1 MKGNLHKVYKFA
13 TIITEED
20 IKRGTDFIN
29 ESISDREFLT
39 IDEAESLWIQGVN
52 KIFKV
57 TPQ

>member
-1 MKGNLHKVYKFA
+1 MEKQV
-13 TIITEED
+13 ITEED